1 MKFELSNE
9 GEMTQHSRSKIILNG
24 YRHLTILEVMNLL
37 NEQDREITKF
47 KIDCDNLMMKQNEI
61 VKVLQERYNKA
72 REANN
77 KSIEGSFP
85 DIVSYAEMI
94 ILKQFSEKIGVELN
108 D

>member
-1 MKFELSNE
+1 MKFKLSNE
-9 GEMTQHSRSKIILNG
+9 GEMTQHSRSGIILNG

-37 NEQDREITKF
+37 NEQDREITES
-47 KIDCDNLMMKQNEI
+47 KIDCNNLMIKQNKI

-85 DIVSYAEMI
+85 DIVSYAEMT
-94 ILKQFSEKIGVELN
+94 ILKQFSEKIGVKL
-108 D
+108 DD